1 MLIVRRVE
9 ALGAF
14 LDTED
19 GANLLAGYKRAANIL
34 KAEEKKGDLPSDLS
48 VDDSLIAK
56 GPAEELALGKALA
69 DVEAAIEGPLAAEHF
84 TGAMAE
90 LAKLRAPVD
99 AFFEAVM
106 VNDDDA
112 AVRANR
118 LALLTKIRATLH
130 RVADFS
136 RIDG

>member
-1 MLIVRRVE
+1 MSPLM
-9 ALGAF
+9 
-14 LDTED
+14 
-19 GANLLAGYKRAANIL
+19 
-34 KAEEKKGDLPSDLS
+34 
-48 VDDSLIAK
+48 
-56 GPAEELALGKALA
+56 ALGKALA
-69 DVEAAIEGPLAAEHF
+69 DVEAAIEGPLAAEDF